1 MKLTD
6 KTAIIT
12 GASRGIGEAI
22 ARNFAQAGA
31 NLVLNARHE
40 FPENLIK
47 ELEDY
52 GHGVVT
58 VLGSVDDPTTG
69 DQLVAAAL
77 DQFGSVDVLVNNAGI
92 TDDMLAMRMKP
103 ASFAKVVQ
111 VNLDGTFYVTQPAFK
126 KMLKARAGV
135 IINLASVVGLTGNI
149 GQANYAASKAGII
162 GLTKTLAREGA
173 MRGVRVNAIAPGMI
187 ATDMTAALSQSSQD
201 QILAEIPLKRFGQP
215 EEIAHTARF
224 LVENAYITG
233 QTVTVAG
240 GLG

>member
-40 FPENLIK
+40 FPETLIK

-103 ASFAKVVQ
+103 CLLYTS
-111 VNLDGTFYVTQPAFK
+111 D
-126 KMLKARAGV
+126 
-135 IINLASVVGLTGNI
+135 
-149 GQANYAASKAGII
+149 AAD
-162 GLTKTLAREGA
+162 E
-173 MRGVRVNAIAPGMI
+173 
-187 ATDMTAALSQSSQD
+187 
-201 QILAEIPLKRFGQP
+201 
-215 EEIAHTARF
+215 
-224 LVENAYITG
+224 
-233 QTVTVAG
+233 
-240 GLG
+240 

>member
-40 FPENLIK
+40 FPETLIK

-111 VNLDGTFYVTQPAFK
+111 VNLDGPFYVTPPAFK